1 MLYAVNVLFNSERE
15 REREREREPM
25 FVCKHASKKEQ
36 TNDTSFAVLQ

>member
-25 FVCKHASKKEQ
+25 FVCKQKRANK
-36 TNDTSFAVLQ
+36 